1 MRVTKDVTVMDG
13 YVVVVMVYGSMVYQI
28 LVMEEYIAQRGRIG
42 YVIEEMV
49 SLYMLINGADRNY

>member
-1 MRVTKDVTVMDG
+1 MDG

>member
-1 MRVTKDVTVMDG
+1 MQVPKYVTVRGG

-42 YVIEEMV
+42 IVIGEMV
-49 SLYMLINGADRNY
+49 SMYMLTNGADRNY